1 MIGCLPKSIEIN
13 EIEYKIRSDYRDCL
27 NIITA
32 FQDAELS
39 AEEQFEVCLEVL
51 YLNFESIPDSDIEE
65 ALRKA
70 VLFLDCNREDE
81 ESSLEK
87 QVYDWE
93 QDEQIIFSAINKVAR
108 QEVRAVEYMHWW
120 TFLGYFQEIGQGTF
134 NTVVSIRDKKNKG
147 KKLEDWEKDFV
158 RENKSLV
165 ELKHKCS
172 AEEQAIKD
180 KLNAMYT

>member
-1 MIGCLPKSIEIN
+1 MIGCLPKTIGIN
-13 EIEYKIRSDYRDCL
+13 GTDYEIRSDYRDCL
-27 NIITA
+27 NIMTA
-32 FQDAELS
+32 FQDPDLS
-39 AEEQFEVCLEVL
+39 TEEQFEVCLEVM
-51 YLNFESIPDSDIEE
+51 YPSFESIPDCDIEE

-87 QVYDWE
+87 PVYDWE

-134 NTVVSIRDKKNKG
+134 STVVSIRDKKNKG
-147 KKLEDWEKDFV
+147 KKLEDWEKEFV
-158 RENKSLV
+158 RDNPDIVQLNIKRS
-165 ELKHKCS
+165 H
-172 AEEQAIKD
+172 EEQKIID